1 MLQLET
7 LPASLAGLLVA
18 FQACFTAPTLRTFAA
33 LTAGMIASPASRTVC
48 GMLVGA
54 GLSQHW
60 HHARAHRFFAD
71 AVWSADQV
79 GLTVLRLAVNLL
91 LAEDASVLL
100 AVDDTLFRR
109 SGRKVAGAG
118 WARDGGADRPE
129 RAKIAWG
136 TCFVVVGILIQ
147 PCFLSRPVC
156 LPVLVRLCPAK
167 TKQNRTTGTKT
178 TREQVSKQAIAAELI
193 AMAAWACPDRTMH
206 VVADGW
212 YAGLAAT
219 ATTARGATRG
229 RACWPAQVALTA
241 RLRAN
246 AALWAIATPVP
257 GKPGAPRKIGD
268 RLGHPKDLA
277 ATATWRPASV
287 RRYGRTDSVDI
298 ADVRCLWRG
307 VYRSRPV
314 RVILVREPGSTAT
327 AGYDLALVS
336 TDPHSDATQIVAWY
350 AARWALEVTFE
361 DARQHTGVGQA
372 RNRTPRA
379 VERTVP
385 FGLYTQSL
393 TIIWYTRHGYQ
404 PEHVT
409 ARRLLAPWYQTKTE
423 PSYQDMIVTL
433 RRTLIT
439 ARFRAGRPSQ
449 PTPEEI
455 LAVQAAWA
463 EAAA

>member
-1 MLQLET
+1 MLRLEM
-7 LPASLAGLLVA
+7 LPASLAGLLAA
-18 FQACFTAPTLRTFAA
+18 FGTCFTAPTLRTFAA
-33 LTAGMIASPASRTVC
+33 LTAGMIAQPASRTVC

-54 GLSQHW
+54 GLSRHW
-60 HHARAHRFFAD
+60 HHSRAHRFFAA

-79 GLTVLRLAVNLL
+79 GLTVLRLAIDLL
-91 LAEDASVLL
+91 LAHDAMVLL

-118 WARDGGADRPE
+118 WARDGAADRPE

-147 PCFLSRPVC
+147 PPFLSRPIC
-156 LPVLVRLCPAK
+156 LPVLARLVPAK
-167 TKQNRTTGTKT
+167 TKQNKTGVKNTG
-178 TREQVSKQAIAAELI
+178 REEISKQAIAAELI
-193 AMAAWACPDRTMH
+193 ALATQACPDRTAH

-219 ATTARGATRG
+219 PTTARGATRG
-229 RACWPAQVALTA
+229 RGCWPGQVALTA

-246 AALWAIATPVP
+246 ATLWAIATPVP

-277 ATATWRPASV
+277 ATATWQPASV
-287 RRYGRTDSVDI
+287 RRYGRTDTVHI
-298 ADVRCLWRG
+298 TQIRCLWRG
-307 VYRSRPV
+307 VYRTRPI
-314 RVILVREPGSTAT
+314 RVILVREPASTAT
-327 AGYDLALVS
+327 TGYDLALLS
-336 TDPHSDATQIVAWY
+336 TDLHSDAADIVAWY
-350 AARWALEVTFE
+350 AARWALEVAFE

-379 VERTVP
+379 VARTVP
-385 FGLYTQSL
+385 FGLHTQSL
-393 TIIWYTRHGYQ
+393 TIIWYTQHGYR

-409 ARRLLAPWYQTKTE
+409 TRRLLAPWYQTKTE
-423 PSYQDMIVTL
+423 PSYQDMIITL

-439 ARFRAGRPSQ
+439 ARFRAGKPTQ
-449 PTPEEI
+449 PTPEQI

>member
-1 MLQLET
+1 MLQLEM
-7 LPASLAGLLVA
+7 LPASLAGLLAA

-33 LTAGMIASPASRTVC
+33 LTAGMIAQPASRTVC

-60 HHARAHRFFAD
+60 HHARAHRFFAT
-71 AVWSADQV
+71 AVWSPDQV
-79 GLTVLRLAVNLL
+79 GLTVLRLAIRLL
-91 LAEDASVLL
+91 LSEGAMVLL

-118 WARDGGADRPE
+118 WQRDGGADRPE

-136 TCFVVVGILIQ
+136 TCFVVVGIIVH
-147 PCFLSRPVC
+147 PPFLSRPVC
-156 LPVLVRLCPAK
+156 LPILVRLSPAK
-167 TKQNRTTGTKT
+167 PKGHNTGGK
-178 TREQVSKQAIAAELI
+178 RQEEEVSKQAIAAELI
-193 AMAAWACPDRTMH
+193 ALAVQACPDRTVH
-206 VVADGW
+206 VIADGW
-212 YAGLAAT
+212 YAGVAAT
-219 ATTARGATRG
+219 PTTARGATRG
-229 RACWPAQVALTA
+229 RARWPRQAALTA
-241 RLRAN
+241 RLRTN
-246 AALWAIATPVP
+246 AGLWAIATPTP
-257 GKPGAPRKIGD
+257 GKPGAPRKIGH
-268 RLGHPKDLA
+268 RLGNPKDLA
-277 ATATWRPASV
+277 ATATWRQVPL

-298 ADVRCLWRG
+298 AEARCLWRG
-307 VYRSRPV
+307 VYRSRPI
-314 RVILVREPGSTAT
+314 RVILIRNPGSTAA

-336 TDPHSDATQIVAWY
+336 TDLDSNAEELAGWY
-350 AARWALEVTFE
+350 ATRWAIEVTFE

-385 FGLYTQSL
+385 FGLYAQSL

-409 ARRLLAPWYQTKTE
+409 ARRLLSPWYQDKTE
-423 PSYQDMIVTL
+423 PSYQDMIVAL

-439 ARFRAGRPSQ
+439 ARFRAGKPRQ

-455 LAVQAAWA
+455 LAVQTAWA